1 MENDEEGR
9 ERVFY
14 GNRRSNETKF
24 EWLKRIMNEPLQG
37 DLDEQVIKD
46 KIEAIERD
54 RQKRHEDFYAACL
67 ELHAWAAA
75 RPLVE
80 HQRAVGLA
88 ETRVYECITEEEN
101 QTQMVEHLQAFA
113 TMIQN
118 ALSFLKS
125 KEISTNSALEQAEQ
139 CDVEMKMTETPRV
152 PKVLVPN
159 SSQ

>member
-1 MENDEEGR
+1 
-9 ERVFY
+9 
-14 GNRRSNETKF
+14 
-24 EWLKRIMNEPLQG
+24 MNEPLQG

-101 QTQMVEHLQAFA
+101 QSNFPKSTQNIPISWQYSANGGTFA
-113 TMIQN
+113 GIRNHDSECAVFPQI
-118 ALSFLKS
+118 
-125 KEISTNSALEQAEQ
+125 EG
-139 CDVEMKMTETPRV
+139 D
-152 PKVLVPN
+152 
-159 SSQ
+159 